1 MKSKKTIVAS
11 PASSKPASKSMF
23 WLKLIV
29 VFSLIA
35 IFADAT
41 LTYNKLTDSAVGC
54 PAGGGCDIVKG
65 SIYSEFFGIPVSLF
79 GMGAFIAFL
88 VLAFLVWHKDISA
101 ILAFDWILIIGGIGL
116 LIALYFVYIMLFVLE
131 AICNWCFLSHFM
143 LLFVF
148 LAAYCGRKDSK
159 E

>member
-1 MKSKKTIVAS
+1 MGIKRGKSVS
-11 PASSKPASKSMF
+11 PSRSSVGLWF
-23 WLKLIV
+23 KLII
-29 VFSLIA
+29 VFTLIA
-35 IFADAT
+35 IGADAM

-88 VLAFLVWHKDISA
+88 VLVFLAWHRDISNV
-101 ILAFDWILIIGGIGL
+101 LAFDWILILSGIGL
-116 LIALYFVYIMLFVLE
+116 LVAIYFVYIMLFVLE

-148 LAAYCGRKDSK
+148 ISAYQGRKESHR
-159 E
+159 

>member
-1 MKSKKTIVAS
+1 MRIKRSKSVS
-11 PASSKPASKSMF
+11 SPPASLAL

-35 IFADAT
+35 IGADAM

-88 VLAFLVWHKDISA
+88 VLVFLAWHRDISNV
-101 ILAFDWILIIGGIGL
+101 LAFDCILILSGIGL
-116 LIALYFVYIMLFVLE
+116 LVAIYFVYIMFFVLE

-148 LAAYCGRKDSK
+148 ISAYQGRKESHR
-159 E
+159 